1 MANVHSFHSV
11 GDSIIK
17 YLRNLYPDTDVN
29 MPDCQFQ
36 LVSSGDLQD
45 DMGDDTTLTLYIYRV
60 TYNEFLRNS
69 VVPKLSGKSTTP
81 LSLDLHFMISIWT
94 ESAVAEHTVCAWV
107 MQQLHQ
113 HPILDVS
120 SLTPDG
126 GWEPG
131 DVVQIVPAE
140 LSNEDLMRIWDAFAP
155 DYRLS
160 VSYTARSIRIDP
172 EEVAGIPPVVA
183 TRFDYSK
190 KQAESNSEEPVNA

>member
-17 YLRNLYPDTDVN
+17 YLRNLYPDSDPS
-29 MPDCQFQ
+29 MPSCLFQ
-36 LVSSGDLQD
+36 LLSSGDLQD
-45 DMGDDTTLTLYIYRV
+45 DIGDDTTLTLYIYRV
-60 TYNEFLRNS
+60 TFNEFLRNS

-81 LSLDLHFMISIWT
+81 LSLDLHFMISVWT
-94 ESAVAEHTVCAWV
+94 DSAVAEHTICAWV

-131 DVVQIVPAE
+131 DVVQIVPSE
-140 LSNEDLMRIWDAFAP
+140 LSTEDLMRIWDAFSP

-172 EEVAGIPPVVA
+172 EEVPGIPPVVA
-183 TRFDYSK
+183 SRFDYSEK
-190 KQAESNSEEPVNA
+190 PIESDSEETVNA

>member
-1 MANVHSFHSV
+1 MANIHSFHSV

-17 YLRNLYPDTDVN
+17 YLRNLYPVSDEN
-29 MPDCQFQ
+29 MPTCQFQ
-36 LVSSGDLQD
+36 LLSSGDLKV
-45 DMGDDTTLTLYIYRV
+45 DMGDDTVLTIYIYRV

-69 VVPKLSGKSTTP
+69 VVPKLSGKSIRP
-81 LSLDLHFMISIWT
+81 LSLDLHFMVTIWT
-94 ESAVAEHTVCAWV
+94 DSAVAEHTICAWV
-107 MQQLHQ
+107 MQQLHE

-126 GWEPG
+126 GWETG
-131 DVVQIVPAE
+131 DVVQIVPEE
-140 LSNEDLMRIWDAFAP
+140 LSNEDLMRIWDALAP

-183 TRFDYSK
+183 TRFDYSEDIEK
-190 KQAESNSEEPVNA
+190 EAVND